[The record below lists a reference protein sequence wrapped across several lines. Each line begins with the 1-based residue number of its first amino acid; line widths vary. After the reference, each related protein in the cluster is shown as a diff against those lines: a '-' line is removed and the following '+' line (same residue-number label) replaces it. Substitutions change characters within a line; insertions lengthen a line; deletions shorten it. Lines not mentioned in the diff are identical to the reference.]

1 MGETHE
7 AHQDHTLTDFG
18 VYSGYTTEGHAFS
31 NVLVPHALGAPQYR
45 TPSQPLC
52 FVMGGGP
59 LPVVK
64 KEKFDHIE
72 ERMRAI
78 EGGRNYGFDDMSEL
92 CLVPNMVILLKFK
105 VSDFDKYKGTT

>member
-1 MGETHE
+1 
-7 AHQDHTLTDFG
+7 
-18 VYSGYTTEGHAFS
+18 
-31 NVLVPHALGAPQYR
+31 
-45 TPSQPLC
+45 
-52 FVMGGGP
+52 MGGGP

-92 CLVPNMVILLKFK
+92 CFGLHNVGRVP
-105 VSDFDKYKGTT
+105 